1 MPIVTENHKFPG
13 VYLNHV
19 VDVDND
25 GCRICWLNHRVT
37 EPESLIISSKPP
49 KRTTPFHYL
58 WIRQK
63 PGRTIS
69 FKVLAQFDE
78 GIPGWIVLLYESIL
92 MMMLKSYSGTGP
104 SVNREYHN
112 LAVKQLFETLSSSF
126 GCSSYVSLKRVS
138 YIHLTLRGLV
148 SSLRSE
154 LAVAPIS
161 AHS

>member
-25 GCRICWLNHRVT
+25 GCQICWLNHRVT

-78 GIPGWIVLLYESIL
+78 GIPGWIVLLYESIF

-104 SVNREYHN
+104 STVN
-112 LAVKQLFETLSSSF
+112 TT
-126 GCSSYVSLKRVS
+126 
-138 YIHLTLRGLV
+138 I
-148 SSLRSE
+148 
-154 LAVAPIS
+154 
-161 AHS
+161 